1 MITRKNPEGGPEPRR
16 LLAFHY
22 SRSYEQYTPMTG
34 RTEVPALVYEV
45 VEAVE
50 EDGSVVYEGRIF
62 DAATKELVHDRPYQS
77 TILQTFA
84 TWWTRE
90 TELEPPPELLH
101 HAAADADTEERSN

>member
-1 MITRKNPEGGPEPRR
+1 MITRKNSEGKSPEPRR

-22 SRSYEQYTPMTG
+22 SGPYEQWTPMTG
-34 RTEVPALVYEV
+34 DTEVPALVYEV

-50 EDGSVVYEGRIF
+50 DDGAALYEGRIF
-62 DAATKELVHDRPYQS
+62 DAVTKMLIHERPYQS

-90 TELEPPPELLH
+90 TGLEPPPELLRD
-101 HAAADADTEERSN
+101 AANEGNRHGL

>member
-1 MITRKNPEGGPEPRR
+1 MITRKSREGGSPEPWR

-22 SRSYEQYTPMTG
+22 SDSYEQWSPMTG

-62 DAATKELVHDRPYQS
+62 DAATKELIHDRPYQS

-84 TWWTRE
+84 TWWSRE
-90 TELEPPPELLH
+90 TELEPPPELLPPH
-101 HAAADADTEERSN
+101 GGRWRRR